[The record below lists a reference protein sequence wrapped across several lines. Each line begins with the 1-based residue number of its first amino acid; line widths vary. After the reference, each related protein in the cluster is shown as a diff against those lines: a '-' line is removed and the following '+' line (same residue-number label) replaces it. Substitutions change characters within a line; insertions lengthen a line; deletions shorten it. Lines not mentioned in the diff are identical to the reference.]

1 MLVTRRHRSTTRPAR
16 GALADHHGDE
26 LALVVYELLD
36 AHDDTVRLRE
46 GLGNDLRWRAHLD
59 YLRGLQRV
67 GREALARGTAG
78 EPARSTRRPADL
90 FRRFRRPPASTEIAI
105 P

>member
-1 MLVTRRHRSTTRPAR
+1 MLVTRRRSIARRAR
-16 GALADHHGDE
+16 GALAEHHGDE

-36 AHDDTVRLRE
+36 AHDDTMRLGE
-46 GLGNDLRWRAHLD
+46 GLETDLRWRAHLD

-67 GREALARGTAG
+67 GREALARGTAS
-78 EPARSTRRPADL
+78 EPVRSTRRPADL
-90 FRRFRRPPASTEIAI
+90 LKRFRRPPAVSEVAI